1 MLLFVIILLEMISLP
16 AYLVLFHGCSE
27 DIVVCA
33 YTLFVIVLMAVVM
46 TKSVFL

>member
-1 MLLFVIILLEMISLP
+1 MSLVRVSVS

-33 YTLFVIVLMAVVM
+33 YTLFVIVLMAVVIM